1 LLGDIVQLTVDDAYH
16 MLAGDPPL
24 VADLEDASDIVY
36 PKSEPSRSANEVEP
50 FEDILPIETVP

>member
-24 VADLEDASDIVY
+24 VADLEDAFDVF
-36 PKSEPSRSANEVEP
+36 EPQSKTSRSANELEP